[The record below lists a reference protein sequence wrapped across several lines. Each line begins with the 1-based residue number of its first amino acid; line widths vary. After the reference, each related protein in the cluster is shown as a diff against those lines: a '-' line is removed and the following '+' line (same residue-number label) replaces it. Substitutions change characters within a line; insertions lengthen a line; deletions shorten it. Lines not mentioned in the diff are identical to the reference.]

1 MKTLLTPLSALPSP
15 IVHSTA
21 SSIAELVS
29 CAILTPSEVIKQ
41 NAQMASSGT
50 GATMATIRR
59 FRSHPASL
67 FRGYT
72 ALAMRNLPFT
82 ALQFPMFEA
91 AREHI
96 WQFRKG
102 TPEDA
107 SLTERA
113 VVTAIAAGGAGGIAA
128 VITTPVDVV
137 KTRVMLRASSPSKP
151 QPGEVT
157 VFNNILKEEGIKGL
171 WRGGLLRGIWTIF
184 GSGLYL
190 GVYDLGRVYLGRR
203 RGIEVEDIE

>member
-1 MKTLLTPLSALPSP
+1 M
-15 IVHSTA
+15 
-21 SSIAELVS
+21 E
-29 CAILTPSEVIKQ
+29 
-41 NAQMASSGT
+41 SSGT

-91 AREHI
+91 ARERI
-96 WQFRKG
+96 WRYRKVV
-102 TPEDA
+102 PEEA
-107 SLTERA
+107 TLTERA
-113 VVTAIAAGGAGGIAA
+113 LVTAVAAGGAGGIAA

-137 KTRVMLRASSPSKP
+137 KTRVMLRAASVNKT
-151 QPGEVT
+151 QPGEWT
-157 VFNNILKEEGIKGL
+157 VFKNIFKEEGVKGL
-171 WRGGLLRGIWTIF
+171 WRGGALRGIWTIV

-203 RGIEVEDIE
+203 RGIEVEDID